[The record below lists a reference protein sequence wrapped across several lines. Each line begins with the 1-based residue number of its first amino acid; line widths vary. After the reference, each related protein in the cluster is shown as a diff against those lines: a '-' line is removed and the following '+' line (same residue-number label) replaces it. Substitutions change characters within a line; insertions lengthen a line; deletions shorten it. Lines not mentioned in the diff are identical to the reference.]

1 MIAVVA
7 GAALLIGLCYWLY
20 TRSGEKYITTDSGL
34 KYAAVVQGTGASHQ
48 PGQTVSVH
56 YRGTLENGKQFD
68 SSYDRGQ
75 PADFKFGV
83 GQVIKGWD
91 EGLKT
96 MKVGGKRKLIIPG
109 KIGYGATGR
118 PPDIP
123 PNATLLFDVE
133 LMGIK

>member
-1 MIAVVA
+1 MVA
-7 GAALLIGLCYWLY
+7 GAAILIGLGYWLY
-20 TRSGEKYITTDSGL
+20 TRSGEKFETTASGL
-34 KYAAVVQGTGASHQ
+34 QYRDIVVGTGPSPQ

-56 YRGTLENGKQFD
+56 YRGTLEKTGKQFD

-75 PADFKFGV
+75 PSDFKFGV
-83 GQVIKGWD
+83 GQVIAGWE

-96 MKVGGKRKLIIPG
+96 MKVGGKRKLITPA
-109 KIGYGATGR
+109 KIAYGATGR

-123 PNATLLFDVE
+123 PNATLVFEVE